1 MKFSPRLI
9 ASFITLTSV
18 LCINLSAISNES
30 LETYV
35 TSSGKTFNPKS
46 YYPKWGWDTVKE
58 YKMLYSEK
66 PLTDTQ
72 VIKIAGLSDFIC
84 IEKAHGIHT
93 FKCAMLGTKH
103 EVARFKKVNPGIKT
117 LFYFNSAFAWP
128 YTSYTKAI
136 PKWSEQK
143 KTDILLKDY
152 KTGKYAKFLNNY
164 VFDIIKSPMRTWWSD
179 TVSEAVSQ
187 SHANG
192 LFWDQTH
199 GVIWMRPRSEKN
211 QIQPAQIKLLKSTK
225 EKLGENSILVVNNA
239 ADISDYVSNCDAVMY
254 EHYGMDKR
262 YKINRQL
269 FVKDWDQM
277 LKVANMG
284 KINIYRMTPLS
295 FVPHDQSPVNKASLA
310 NRKKDSSYADNY
322 TRKLIPFPLACFLMG
337 VQPYSYFM
345 YGMGWGLHDGALIDF
360 PETKNK
366 LGLPKGMYKKMPEE
380 GKMVFTR
387 QFEHASVWV
396 NLNTFEAE
404 IKWSNGSKTSN
415 CKSEQ

>member
-1 MKFSPRLI
+1 MKFSIWLFVR
-9 ASFITLTSV
+9 FITITSI
-18 LCINLSAISNES
+18 LCINLLAVSNDS
-30 LETYV
+30 QETYV
-35 TSSGKTFNPKS
+35 TSSGKTFTPKS

-66 PLTDTQ
+66 TLTDTQ
-72 VIKIAGLSDFIC
+72 VVKIAGLSDFIC

-103 EVARFKKVNPGIKT
+103 EVARFKKVNPDIKT
-117 LFYFNSAFAWP
+117 LFYFNSALAWP
-128 YTSYTKAI
+128 YTSYTKSI
-136 PKWSEQK
+136 PKWSEEK
-143 KTDILLKDY
+143 KKDILLKDY

-164 VFDIIKSPMRTWWSD
+164 VFDIIKAPMRTWWSD
-179 TVSEAVSQ
+179 TVSSAVNE

-199 GVIWMRPRSEKN
+199 GVSWMRPKSDRS
-211 QIQPAQIKLLKSTK
+211 QIQPAHVKLLKSTK
-225 EKLGENSILVVNNA
+225 GKLGEDSILVVNNA

-262 YKINRQL
+262 YKKNRQL

-310 NRKKDSSYADNY
+310 NRKKDSKYADNY
-322 TRKLIPFPLACFLMG
+322 TRKLIPFPLACYLMG

-345 YGMGWGLHDGALIDF
+345 YGLGWGLYDGALIDF

-366 LGLPKGMYKKMPEE
+366 LGMPEGKYREMPGE
-380 GKMVFTR
+380 GRMIFTR
-387 QFEHASVWV
+387 QFDHAVVWV

-404 IKWSNGSKTSN
+404 IKWSDGSKTSN
-415 CKSEQ
+415 RKEVQ

>member
-1 MKFSPRLI
+1 
-9 ASFITLTSV
+9 
-18 LCINLSAISNES
+18 
-30 LETYV
+30 
-35 TSSGKTFNPKS
+35 
-46 YYPKWGWDTVKE
+46 
-58 YKMLYSEK
+58 
-66 PLTDTQ
+66 
-72 VIKIAGLSDFIC
+72 
-84 IEKAHGIHT
+84 
-93 FKCAMLGTKH
+93 
-103 EVARFKKVNPGIKT
+103 
-117 LFYFNSAFAWP
+117 
-128 YTSYTKAI
+128 
-136 PKWSEQK
+136 
-143 KTDILLKDY
+143 
-152 KTGKYAKFLNNY
+152 
-164 VFDIIKSPMRTWWSD
+164 
-179 TVSEAVSQ
+179 
-187 SHANG
+187 
-192 LFWDQTH
+192 
-199 GVIWMRPRSEKN
+199 MRPKSEKN

-310 NRKKDSSYADNY
+310 NRKNNSSYADNY

-345 YGMGWGLHDGALIDF
+345 YGMGWGLYDGALIDF

-404 IKWSNGSKTSN
+404 IKWSNGSETSN
-415 CKSEQ
+415 RKSEQ